1 MSRFKG
7 IYWRQFTVTAGMVA
21 LTLVLLGASFFSLT
35 YSYIMTEKRGDLKDK
50 AEIIAQMAVSAY
62 NKPGV
67 MLGLWSE
74 DLREIVNVAKQMS
87 DTDFLIW
94 IPSQGAFISTDVSIG
109 GADLTLPGAMGEKLA
124 KDEVYAGT
132 STLGL
137 YEKPRFV
144 VAVPARSARDG
155 TAVG

>member
-137 YEKPRFV
+137 
-144 VAVPARSARDG
+144 
-155 TAVG
+155 